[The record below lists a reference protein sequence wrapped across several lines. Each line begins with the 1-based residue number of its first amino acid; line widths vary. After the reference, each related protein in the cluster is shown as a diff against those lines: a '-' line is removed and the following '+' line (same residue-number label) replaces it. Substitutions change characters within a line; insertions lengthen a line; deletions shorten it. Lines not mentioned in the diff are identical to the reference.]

1 MPQNEGPPEP
11 WRSFF
16 DELDEMLREPV
27 ELHCC
32 GGFIV
37 IHSYGVARTTND
49 VDFIGLVPNP
59 LRQTLS
65 ELGGMGSALHEK
77 HKVYLDPV
85 TVATPP
91 DGYESRL
98 KPLFPGA
105 WRFLRLYALEAHD
118 LALTK
123 LERNYERDREDV
135 QRLARAGHLD
145 REVLRRRYYEELR
158 PYLSRETWHDQT
170 LQLWLESC
178 WPDTSQSENQEQP

>member
-1 MPQNEGPPEP
+1 MRQNEGPPEP

-16 DELDEMLREPV
+16 DELDQMLPEPV
-27 ELHCC
+27 ALYCF
-32 GGFIV
+32 GGFTV

-49 VDFIGLVPNP
+49 IDFISLVPSP
-59 LRQTLS
+59 LRHTLC
-65 ELGGMGSALHEK
+65 ELGGKDSPLHEK
-77 HKVYLDPV
+77 HKVYLDAV

-91 DGYESRL
+91 DEYESRL

-105 WRFLRLYALEAHD
+105 WRFLSLFALEAHD

-145 REVLRRRYYEELR
+145 RQTLSSRYYEELR

-170 LQLWLESC
+170 LQLWIESC
-178 WPDTSQSENQEQP
+178 WPDTCDPV